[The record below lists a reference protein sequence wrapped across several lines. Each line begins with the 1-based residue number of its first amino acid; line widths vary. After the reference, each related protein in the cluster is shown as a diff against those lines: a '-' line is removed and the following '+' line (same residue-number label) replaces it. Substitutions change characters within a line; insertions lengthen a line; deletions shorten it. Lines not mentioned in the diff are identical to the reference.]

1 VILVVDSSAL
11 ITLARIGRLHLLREL
26 ADEVVVPYA
35 DYSEVVRRG
44 VGRPGQTE
52 VAQALWISRQRIR
65 DRTARVRLET
75 ELARGE
81 SEAIILAKEL
91 AADCVILDDAR
102 ARQIAELQGL
112 RVSGLLGLLVLA
124 KERGLIEAVK
134 PVLDEM
140 VKAGFYV
147 GKLSIETSSKLRV
160 RTNACSPFYVIGGRF
175 FFMKSDIFVLW

>member
-1 VILVVDSSAL
+1 
-11 ITLARIGRLHLLREL
+11 
-26 ADEVVVPYA
+26 
-35 DYSEVVRRG
+35 
-44 VGRPGQTE
+44 
-52 VAQALWISRQRIR
+52 
-65 DRTARVRLET
+65 LET

-91 AADCVILDDAR
+91 AADFVILDDAR

-140 VKAGFYV
+140 VKAGFYAGEAV
-147 GKLSIETSSKLRV
+147 YRNVVEA
-160 RTNACSPFYVIGGRF
+160 ACE
-175 FFMKSDIFVLW
+175 D